1 MFNHRSTFYFIIY
14 EIFLFVICLTEL
26 FWAIQIHADRNEMW
40 MEELKEEQI
49 IRKEEVRLK
58 EEKQEIKQIEKIDY
72 LKKPE
77 ITSAEYEDADV
88 IWYEEN

>member
-14 EIFLFVICLTEL
+14 EIFLFAICLTEL
-26 FWAIQIHADRNEMW
+26 FGAIQIHADRNEMW
-40 MEELKEEQI
+40 MEELKEEKI
-49 IRKEEVRLK
+49 KKHEVFLK
-58 EEKQEIKQIEKIDY
+58 EEKKEIKPIEKIDY